1 MIASLHDPI
10 VKVLALPNVREKLE
24 KMAVDIVAR
33 TPDEF
38 AAYLQLEIRKGS
50 AVVKSAGVTPE

>member
-10 VKVLALPNVREKLE
+10 VKVRALPDVREKLE

-50 AVVKSAGVTPE
+50 AVVKSAGVKPE